1 VFKNKVTEEV
11 VRLERRPG
19 GAKFEE
25 IQHLVSGARGR
36 KVYETGD
43 PNYGLWSASI
53 AMGLIKDIPT
63 CKELL
68 KTIERDAES
77 VIDQMASLRAGP
89 SASSSDRAEYPY
101 CRAKL

>member
-1 VFKNKVTEEV
+1 MFKNKVTEEV

-36 KVYETGD
+36 KVYESGD
-43 PNYGLWSASI
+43 PDYGLWSASI

-63 CKELL
+63 CKNLL
-68 KTIERDAES
+68 ETVERDAEA
-77 VIDQMASLRAGP
+77 VISQMASLRTG
-89 SASSSDRAEYPY
+89 SSMSSSDRAEYPY
-101 CRAKL
+101 SRAKL